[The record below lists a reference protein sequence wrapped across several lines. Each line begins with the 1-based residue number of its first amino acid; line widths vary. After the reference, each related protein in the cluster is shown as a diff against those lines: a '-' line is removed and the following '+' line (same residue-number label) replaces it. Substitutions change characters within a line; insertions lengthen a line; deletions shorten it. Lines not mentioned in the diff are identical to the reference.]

1 MYKVI
6 DTNIILLD
14 AHNLTSLASDGST
27 IVLPETVLDEID
39 SFKSGH
45 SELAFQA
52 REFGRLLTLAKDVS
66 VERTDNLIINSVNL
80 NGVTIELVS
89 LTSYPDYEG
98 MKDNVINDRKIIEV
112 ALAYQQTNRVPLTF
126 ITNDIA
132 CKHRAK
138 SFGLEVQELKEVDHI
153 DFEFVKNLDVP
164 YDLFLNIHDKSI
176 ELVNPDHVHENFNYK
191 FTSSASTTQTK
202 LAYIS
207 PSGLVKVI
215 GKDTEKELRDAKR
228 QPAPPINAE
237 QLMLS
242 RAILD
247 PAIDLIVCE
256 ALAGSG
262 KTITALSNAMRLVA
276 THSPYDS
283 ITYIRASVSD
293 LDDAEEVGFLPGLE
307 EKFAPYLHPVKD
319 SLDFIA
325 RKQRPRSKSQPIE
338 DYEDQ
343 IETLI
348 SDMQTKYNITAMTG
362 LGLRGRTFTDS
373 VVIIDEV
380 QNMSKASLQKVLTRF
395 GKNCKVILIGSNR
408 QIDNAY
414 INKFSNGL
422 SVVLDSCT
430 KPSDLVNKY
439 AITLTRVVRSP
450 FAEWAEGI
458 FSS

>member
-1 MYKVI
+1 MYSVL
-6 DTNIILLD
+6 DTNILLLD

-45 SELAFQA
+45 TELAFQA
-52 REFGRLLTLAKDVS
+52 REFGRLLALAEDIS
-66 VERTDNLIINSVNL
+66 VERSYNLIINSVKL
-80 NGVTIELVS
+80 NDVTIELVS
-89 LTSYPDYEG
+89 LSSYPDYEG

-112 ALAYQQTNRVPLTF
+112 ALAYQKANRTPITF
-126 ITNDIA
+126 ITNDVA

-138 SFGLEVQELKEVDHI
+138 SFGLKVQELKEVDHI
-153 DFEFVKNLDVP
+153 DFEFVKTLDVP
-164 YDLFLNIHDKSI
+164 YELFLNIHDKPI
-176 ELVNPDHVHENFNYK
+176 EAVNPDHVHENFNYK
-191 FTSSASTTQTK
+191 FTSLDATKQVK
-202 LAYIS
+202 LAHIS
-207 PSGLVKVI
+207 PSGLIKVI
-215 GKDTEKELRDAKR
+215 GKETEKELRDAKR

-247 PAIDLIVCE
+247 TSIDLVVCE

-276 THSPYDS
+276 TNSPYDS

-325 RKQRPRSKSQPIE
+325 RKQRPRVKSQAIE
-338 DYEDQ
+338 DYEEQ

-348 SDMQTKYNITAMTG
+348 TQLQTKYNITAMTG
-362 LGLRGRTFTDS
+362 LGLRGRTFTNS
-373 VVIIDEV
+373 VIIIDEV

-395 GKNCKVILIGSNR
+395 GKSCKVILIGSNR

-430 KPSDLVNKY
+430 EPSDLITKY
-439 AITLTRVVRSP
+439 AITLTKVVRSP